1 MNKIY
6 ALVTNEISNYDFKYD
21 FAKIKIV
28 ESKYYAKFP
37 RYFFNV
43 DPLTKI
49 DLGFDEFIYIK
60 LYLCT
65 INQDKINLKLKE
77 FINNAQKLYKN
88 FFLKDNHTMSIF
100 FQNMMINE
108 LGDKSEEKLKNYM
121 KNFVTAKNIEKF
133 PLLFMKYTNEY
144 NKVLISENKP
154 DNYLI
159 IVQNLINIT
168 SIRDL
173 SKEEEE

>member
-6 ALVTNEISNYDFKYD
+6 PNIVQEIKNYDFKYD
-21 FAKIKIV
+21 FARIKIV

-49 DLGFDEFIYIK
+49 DLGFDEYIYIK

-65 INQDKINLKLKE
+65 INQDKINLKLTE

-88 FFLKDNHTMSIF
+88 FFLKDNHTMTIF
-100 FQNMMINE
+100 FQNMLMNE
-108 LGDKSEEKLKNYM
+108 LSEKSEEKIKNYM

-144 NKVLISENKP
+144 NKFLISENKP
-154 DNYLI
+154 ENYLT
-159 IVQNLINIT
+159 IVQNIINIS
-168 SIRDL
+168 SIREI
-173 SKEEEE
+173 SQEEEE